1 MQQAR
6 AGSGVPPSAAHRP
19 GVLRAM
25 VVVGVVIISFSA
37 IWVRLSGESPVTVAF
52 FRAAYA
58 LPALVLIGLV
68 TRKEV
73 SRTARQRTLAFT
85 AGLALAVDFALWHV
99 AIELIGAGLATVL
112 GSIHVVIMMI
122 VGWLLLHQRPTPI
135 AIAAAPVALSG
146 VFLISGLGSD
156 VAQGEDPVLGAIVG
170 ATTAFLYVAYLLL
183 LRQSSGVI
191 DATSIGPLTE
201 ATAGAAV
208 GALIMAPLDG
218 GFTLVPTWP
227 AHGWLAA
234 LALGSQVF
242 AWLLI
247 AYALPRLEAWQT
259 SMMLVLQPGGTVLW
273 AYLIFDERFAA
284 SQWIGLVLVI
294 GAVTAAAMPRSPARS
309 RGQDVTIAPAP
320 TP

>member
-1 MQQAR
+1 
-6 AGSGVPPSAAHRP
+6 
-19 GVLRAM
+19 M
-25 VVVGVVIISFSA
+25 VVAGVVIISFSA

-58 LPALVLIGLV
+58 LPALAFIGLV

-73 SRTARQRTLAFT
+73 SRTARQRTMAFT
-85 AGLALAVDFALWHV
+85 AGIVLAVDFALWHV

-112 GSIHVVIMMI
+112 GSIHVIIMMI

-170 ATTAFLYVAYLLL
+170 ATTAFLYVTYLLL
-183 LRQSSGVI
+183 LRQSSGVV

-208 GALIMAPLDG
+208 GALLMIPLDS
-218 GFTLVPTWP
+218 GFTFVPTWP

-234 LALGSQVF
+234 LALGSQVL

-273 AYLIFDERFAA
+273 AYLIFDERFAL

-294 GAVTAAAMPRSPARS
+294 GAVTAAAMPRP
-309 RGQDVTIAPAP
+309 PNP
-320 TP
+320 TPDHDITLAPFGTAAATHPRRA